1 MIEGRTPLHLAASNG
16 QTELTRLLVAL
27 GAKVN
32 IQDNHNRTA
41 LHYAA
46 GYNRKVVAE
55 VLVASGADMN
65 IREEEGVLYFTIY

>member
-1 MIEGRTPLHLAASNG
+1 M
-16 QTELTRLLVAL
+16 LVAL